1 MMKKWAA
8 VLLVAHLVLVPGLV
22 LAKTPSGAYLA
33 GRQASLSNDY
43 EVAASYYA
51 RALMQDRRNPE
62 LMENALLA
70 FLALG
75 QIREAHPIALNLN
88 EIAPENQASSFVIAA
103 EMLGPD
109 GNIDD
114 DPPSIGPV
122 IDGLIHAW
130 RLLDRGKTEEAFT
143 AFDAM
148 IEDDRLRAFGSYH
161 KALALAQV
169 GDLEAAEE
177 LFSSQDGATSLLTR
191 GGTLAHA
198 QVLSQ
203 LGRFDEGIELLS
215 TAIGAEDLTV
225 QRYASEF
232 SQGTPIPYDV
242 VSTPREGY
250 AETFHSVSIALN
262 GQAADGF
269 TLLYSRIAGYLD
281 PGNTDS
287 ILLTAALLEQLE
299 QFDLATEAYDRVP
312 RESDAFVEAE
322 IGRANALQS
331 ADREDAAVEV
341 LNQLSETHPEVSRV
355 HIALGDTLR
364 RMSRFEESS
373 QAYEQAIALFT
384 EPRAQQWPIYYARG
398 ITYERIDKWPEAE
411 ADFRLALKLNPGQ
424 PHVLNYLGYSF
435 VEAGENLDEALGMI
449 EEAAAARPDDG
460 YITDS
465 LGWVFFRLGRYDEAV
480 EPMERAVALTPL
492 DPIINDHLGDVYWAV
507 GRDREA
513 EFQWRRAL
521 SFDPEEEEADRIR
534 RKIEVGLDVVL
545 EEEGKAPINVA
556 NDG

>member
-8 VLLVAHLVLVPGLV
+8 ALLVAHLVFGTGALS
-22 LAKTPSGAYLA
+22 AKTPSGAYLA

-43 EVAASYYA
+43 SAAASYYA
-51 RALMQDRRNPE
+51 RALMQDRKNPA

-75 QIREAHPIALNLN
+75 QIREAYPIALNLN
-88 EIAPENQASSFVIAA
+88 KIVPDNQASAFVIAA
-103 EMLGPD
+103 DTLGPE
-109 GNIDD
+109 GNLDD
-114 DPPSIGPV
+114 DAPAIGPV
-122 IDGLIHAW
+122 VDGLINAW
-130 RLLDRGKTEEAFT
+130 RLLDRGKTEESLA
-143 AFDAM
+143 AFDEM
-148 IEDDRLRAFGSYH
+148 IEDERMRAFGSYH

-169 GDLEAAEE
+169 GDLEAADA

-203 LGRFDEGIELLS
+203 LGRFDEAIELLN

-225 QRYASEF
+225 QRYVAKFSE
-232 SQGTPIPYDV
+232 GEPIPYDV
-242 VSTPREGY
+242 VATPREGY

-269 TLLYSRIAGYLD
+269 TLLYSRIAEYLD
-281 PGNTDS
+281 PGNTDA
-287 ILLTAALLEQLE
+287 ILLSAGLLEQLE
-299 QFDLATEAYDRVP
+299 QFELATEAYDRVP

-331 ADREDAAVEV
+331 AEREDAAVEV
-341 LNQLSETHPEVSRV
+341 LNQLSETHSDVSRV

-364 RMSRFEESS
+364 RMSQFEDSAE
-373 QAYEQAIALFT
+373 AYEKAIDLFL
-384 EPRAQQWPIYYARG
+384 EPRPQQWPIYYARG

-411 ADFRLALKLNPGQ
+411 ADFRLALELNPGQ

-435 VEAGENLDEALGMI
+435 VEMGENLDEALSMI

-465 LGWVFFRLGRYDEAV
+465 LAWVFFRLGRYDEAV

-534 RKIEVGLDVVL
+534 RKLEVGLDAVL